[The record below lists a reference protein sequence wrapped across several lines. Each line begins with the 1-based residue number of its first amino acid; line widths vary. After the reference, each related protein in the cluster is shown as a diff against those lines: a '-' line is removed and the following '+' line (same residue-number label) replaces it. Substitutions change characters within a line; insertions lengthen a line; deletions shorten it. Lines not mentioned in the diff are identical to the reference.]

1 MTEEAKLKK
10 AAYEKA
16 YREKNRERLR
26 EYRRQWGRDNPD
38 KVKEYNKTYWERK
51 AAAAAGGE

>member
-51 AAAAAGGE
+51 AAATAGGE